1 MPMVS
6 FIKPYALDP
15 FVGHLAT
22 PVTTSAFTRA
32 YLRLLP
38 AYRPNLTPLTRGTEI
53 GFTHGY
59 FLFGPF
65 YSYGPLRPADI
76 LHSQA
81 IVPFSAALLATIVL
95 VVILTVALSMY
106 GRVTH
111 EIYEGA
117 LLVQILNRKAKT
129 DKAKVFL
136 DGQDELKTVVGWQK
150 FAQGFLRG
158 GVIGSIT
165 AAALVYTYAVN
176 SSLLDS
182 SLL

>member
-22 PVTTSAFTRA
+22 PITTSAFTRA

-38 AYRPNLTPLTRGTEI
+38 AYRPNLTPLARGTEI

-81 IVPFSAALLATIVL
+81 IVPFSSALLATIVL
-95 VVILTVALSMY
+95 VVI
-106 GRVTH
+106 
-111 EIYEGA
+111 EN
-117 LLVQILNRKAKT
+117 VQR
-129 DKAKVFL
+129 
-136 DGQDELKTVVGWQK
+136 
-150 FAQGFLRG
+150 
-158 GVIGSIT
+158 
-165 AAALVYTYAVN
+165 
-176 SSLLDS
+176 
-182 SLL
+182 